1 MKWVKYK
8 NIIDSSKNFYRDVNI
23 YENVVKIIKS
33 NFSTS
38 VEHMPFVMFIGNY
51 LVSAGRIRKNKLREI
66 TCWDIVLFCNIFI
79 MYNANKLLFNIS
91 SLYKLIM
98 LLVWK

>member
-1 MKWVKYK
+1 MSSCIKIFCKVFST
-8 NIIDSSKNFYRDVNI
+8 ITEDSSKNFYRDVNI

-38 VEHMPFVMFIGNY
+38 VEHMSFVMFIGNY

-66 TCWDIVLFCNIFI
+66 TC
-79 MYNANKLLFNIS
+79 
-91 SLYKLIM
+91 
-98 LLVWK
+98 